1 MKKSELKSFIRE
13 EIISTLSED
22 LDELEDQLDVVDQ
35 KLDAV
40 ISKKEEAGVNEQV
53 DKFNVDVF
61 GYKTKYYNI

>member
-1 MKKSELKSFIRE
+1 MKKSDLKSYIRE
-13 EIISTLSED
+13 NIINILSED

-35 KLDAV
+35 KLDAL

-61 GYKTKYYNI
+61 GYKTK